1 MSENAKETVLLAVD
15 ELARTFAG
23 KSGDEV
29 KAVRGVTFR
38 VERGEFFTLLGPSG
52 CGKTTTLRCVAGLE
66 QPNGGSIRV
75 AEKTV
80 YSAAERRV
88 VPPNKRDIGMVFQSY
103 AIWPHMSVYD
113 NVAFPLRVQRKEKSK
128 DSMREQVS
136 RSLAT
141 VGLGGYE
148 RRSATALSGGQQQR
162 LALARALVWEPK
174 LLLLDE
180 PLSNLDAKL
189 REELRVEL
197 KRLQRELGIT
207 SVYVTHDQ
215 VEALAMSDRVAVMD
229 QGKIVQLGPPR
240 EIYLQPRSLFVARF
254 VGNTNLVPGVVTGTC
269 DPEETGEVRTAAGV
283 LKGVAGERLEAGRH
297 VLLSIRPEDVTL
309 VPSSGRSAKASN
321 RVNDGKN
328 LIEGRAAATQF
339 LGETA
344 DYRID
349 VDLPRL
355 FNVRQSNRSLFHDG
369 DEVLISA
376 PVENCR
382 IFVSDVGG
390 ENVEPFSD
398 DTDQQA
404 APVGVAGA

>member
-1 MSENAKETVLLAVD
+1 LLAVD
-15 ELARTFAG
+15 DLARTFAG
-23 KSGDEV
+23 KTGDEV

-75 AEKTV
+75 GEKTV

-128 DSMREQVS
+128 ESIREHVS

-141 VGLGGYE
+141 VGLSGYE

-229 QGKIVQLGPPR
+229 QGRIVQLGPPR

-254 VGNTNLVPGVVTGTC
+254 VGNTNLVPGVLTRAC
-269 DPEETGEVRTAAGV
+269 EAENPGEVRTAAGT
-283 LKGVAGERLEAGRH
+283 LKGVAGERLDAGQQ

-309 VPSSGRSAKASN
+309 TASEGTSRKADN
-321 RVNDGKN
+321 RVQDGSN
-328 LIEGRAAATQF
+328 LLAGRAAATQF

-344 DYRID
+344 EYRID

-355 FNVRQSNRSLFHDG
+355 FNVRQSNRSVFNEG
-369 DEVLISA
+369 DQVLVAA
-376 PVENCR
+376 PVERCR
-382 IFVSDVGG
+382 IFVADAL
-390 ENVEPFSD
+390 SD
-398 DTDQQA
+398 DIDPASADDADQ
-404 APVGVAGA
+404 PVASMGVAAG